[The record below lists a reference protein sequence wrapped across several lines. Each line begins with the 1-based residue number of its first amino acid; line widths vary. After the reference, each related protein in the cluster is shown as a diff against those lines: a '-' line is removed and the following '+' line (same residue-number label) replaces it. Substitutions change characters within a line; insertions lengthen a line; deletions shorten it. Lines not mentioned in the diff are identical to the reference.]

1 MSPAHIACCV
11 KYRRRRLFSETDVV
25 ISIALV
31 SFERPPL
38 FTLSRQRPKAQG
50 NMIHDFL
57 RNVRKKNELIGIRTD
72 REEWDQS
79 LIGFITDLDD
89 DSVTI
94 NELDRDGTLTG
105 STTILLT
112 NILSIDFDDRYQQRL
127 KFIHD
132 NRSLLDANKQ
142 VTIWRTGTD
151 LSDHL
156 SFLIQN
162 KNIAT
167 LYFSDPNDEDDN
179 YVLGIVEAFDQNYI
193 VIRNVG
199 KEGDDDGQSCRLMN
213 DLVGIKYAGVDEQKI
228 ALMYKNRNLFYKK

>member
-1 MSPAHIACCV
+1 
-11 KYRRRRLFSETDVV
+11 
-25 ISIALV
+25 
-31 SFERPPL
+31 
-38 FTLSRQRPKAQG
+38 
-50 NMIHDFL
+50 MIHDFL
-57 RNVRKKNELIGIRTD
+57 QNARRKNELIGITTN

-79 LIGFITDLDD
+79 LIGFITDLDE

-112 NILSIDFDDRYQQRL
+112 NIVSLDFDDRYQRRL

-156 SFLIQN
+156 SFLIQT

-167 LYFSDPNDEDDN
+167 LYFSDHNDEDDN
-179 YVLGIVEAFDQNYI
+179 YVLGIVKAFDQTHI
-193 VIRNVG
+193 VICDVG
-199 KEGDDDGQSCRLMN
+199 REGDDNGESCRLMN
-213 DLVGIKYAGVDEQKI
+213 DLVGLKYAGVDEQKI
-228 ALMYKNRNLFYKK
+228 ALMHKNRDVFYKN